1 MSHVSPTAHDKDS
14 APALTWWRA
23 LLVLAVAGAW
33 SWAAHVAS
41 TRPEPTTW
49 GVLLA
54 VLPMSTAVVVTLW
67 RSDRRW
73 MAMLVL
79 VLLIAV
85 VVSLWPWLMTQV
97 ALLFLI
103 EQLGVYA
110 LLASF
115 FALSLRGPGE
125 SLVTQMARRVH
136 GGELSQALER
146 YTRSVT
152 VAWALFFVVVGLVS
166 VLLFVFASAQ
176 VWSGFANLCTGP
188 LIGLMFVGEYLC
200 RRVALA
206 GEPTA
211 SLADTIRAWKTHNA
225 SKTP

>member
-54 VLPMSTAVVVTLW
+54 VMPMSTAVVVTLW

-85 VVSLWPWLMTQV
+85 VVSLWPRLVRAARPHLDRQIRLHPGPP
-97 ALLFLI
+97 ALH
-103 EQLGVYA
+103 
-110 LLASF
+110 
-115 FALSLRGPGE
+115 LR
-125 SLVTQMARRVH
+125 R
-136 GGELSQALER
+136 
-146 YTRSVT
+146 
-152 VAWALFFVVVGLVS
+152 
-166 VLLFVFASAQ
+166 
-176 VWSGFANLCTGP
+176 
-188 LIGLMFVGEYLC
+188 
-200 RRVALA
+200 
-206 GEPTA
+206 
-211 SLADTIRAWKTHNA
+211 
-225 SKTP
+225 